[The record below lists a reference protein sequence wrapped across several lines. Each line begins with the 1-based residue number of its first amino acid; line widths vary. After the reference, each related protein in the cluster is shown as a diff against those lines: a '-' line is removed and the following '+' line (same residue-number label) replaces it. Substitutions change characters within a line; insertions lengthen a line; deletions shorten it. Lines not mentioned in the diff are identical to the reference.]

1 MTEIINQLYYLIF
14 LFWKIFLFIIYVTL
28 YNYIIK
34 IYDLYIVIFFLIF
47 NENNTSYKINE
58 FHIFKSVSKSLS
70 LSLHSTYMLE
80 MKLSVCKL
88 DENEKS
94 DRAKLVIHRIISGIT
109 QPNVPRGIHKSGSFR
124 I

>member
-1 MTEIINQLYYLIF
+1 
-14 LFWKIFLFIIYVTL
+14 
-28 YNYIIK
+28 
-34 IYDLYIVIFFLIF
+34 
-47 NENNTSYKINE
+47 
-58 FHIFKSVSKSLS
+58 
-70 LSLHSTYMLE
+70 

-109 QPNVPRGIHKSGSFR
+109 QPDVPRGIHKSGSFR

>member
-47 NENNTSYKINE
+47 NENNTGYKINE

-109 QPNVPRGIHKSGSFR
+109 QPDVPRGIHKSGSFR